1 MDGKKST
8 KPQTPDVCPVCS
20 EDVPRG
26 ALACP
31 ECGADH
37 SSGWREDT
45 DAYDALDLP
54 DEDFNYEKFVQ
65 EEFGSALKAAGAKT
79 VLDFHHRSHR
89 CSYRHLLLRRSLN
102 TEPGLSARRLCLR
115 TVLVRGWAARHS
127 RCFRV

>member
-37 SSGWREDT
+37 SSGWREDA

-54 DEDFNYEKFVQ
+54 DEDFNSEKFVQ
-65 EEFGSALKAAGAKT
+65 EEFGSALKAAGVKT
-79 VLDFHHRSHR
+79 VWWIS
-89 CSYRHLLLRRSLN
+89 
-102 TEPGLSARRLCLR
+102 TI
-115 TVLVRGWAARHS
+115 VLIVALIVIYFYAAH
-127 RCFRV
+127 